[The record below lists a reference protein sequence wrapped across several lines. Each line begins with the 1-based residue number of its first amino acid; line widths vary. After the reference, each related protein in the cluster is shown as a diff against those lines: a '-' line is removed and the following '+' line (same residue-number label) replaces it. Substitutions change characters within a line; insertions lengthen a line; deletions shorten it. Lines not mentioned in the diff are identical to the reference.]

1 MKRIF
6 LMGYMGAGKTTVGKK
21 LAQRL
26 NLSFTDLDWF
36 IEHRHHKTINQ
47 IFADSGEAGFRK
59 IEKEAL
65 HEVGEFEDAL
75 ISVGGGTPCF
85 FDNIEFM
92 GENGI
97 SIYLK
102 VSPTVLSERLCQAK
116 QSRPL
121 LKDKSDEEIL
131 AFITEA
137 LAKRE
142 PFYERATLVFDASEL
157 NTREDIDRI
166 VAQLAEKIESMA
178 NN

>member
-21 LAQRL
+21 LAERL

-47 IFADSGEAGFRK
+47 IFADSGEAGFRE

-65 HEVGEFEDAL
+65 HEVAEFENAL

-85 FDNIEFM
+85 FDNIGFM
-92 GENGI
+92 GEKGI

-102 VSPTVLSERLCQAK
+102 VSPAVLSARLCQARHT
-116 QSRPL
+116 RPL
-121 LKDKSDEEIL
+121 LKDKTDDEIL
-131 AFITEA
+131 TFITEA

-142 PFYERATLVFDASEL
+142 PSYEKATIVFDASEL

-166 VAQLAEKIESMA
+166 VTLLAEKIEALA

>member
-21 LAQRL
+21 LAEKL

-36 IEHRHHKTINQ
+36 IEHRHHKTINE
-47 IFADSGEAGFRK
+47 IFAERGESGFRE

-65 HEVGEFEDAL
+65 HEVAEFENAL

-92 GENGI
+92 NQHGTA
-97 SIYLK
+97 IYLK
-102 VSPTVLSERLCQAK
+102 VSAPVLADRLCQAK
-116 QSRPL
+116 HSRPL
-121 LKDKSDEEIL
+121 LKDKSNAEIL

-137 LAKRE
+137 LEKRN
-142 PFYERATLVFDASEL
+142 PFYEKANLVFDASEL
-157 NTREDIDRI
+157 NTREDIARI
-166 VAQLAEKIESMA
+166 VSELAEKIKDL
-178 NN
+178 